1 MKRSNT
7 LNQKASPS
15 SSGHLQVTFA
25 GLWVRVII
33 SRLNYLLAWCPWFVG
48 VFFIVVNLNP
58 HWARGTRE
66 KSSVC
71 ALEIADD
78 LAFYCVICNSFL
90 NLISPT
96 SSTSHLH
103 LRSISGAPGSR
114 SVSMRALVRRQFRFL
129 NESARAIL
137 TLERTFTGLEDFS
150 GGKDSCGVTRLEDER
165 LTWHITCRLW
175 SV

>member
-1 MKRSNT
+1 M
-7 LNQKASPS
+7 
-15 SSGHLQVTFA
+15 
-25 GLWVRVII
+25 
-33 SRLNYLLAWCPWFVG
+33 
-48 VFFIVVNLNP
+48 
-58 HWARGTRE
+58 
-66 KSSVC
+66 
-71 ALEIADD
+71 
-78 LAFYCVICNSFL
+78 ICNSFL

-150 GGKDSCGVTRLEDER
+150 GGKIVAESFDRKMKDLHGTLRVACGRCSE
-165 LTWHITCRLW
+165 
-175 SV
+175 